1 MCDGTGR
8 VAGGGRGCEHR
19 DKKGFTVALE
29 KRLAEPAI
37 AVIIGVVVAVVVVV
51 AVIAL
56 NARSRSGVRGHR
68 TGSNNYGV
76 E

>member
-1 MCDGTGR
+1 MCDGRGR

-37 AVIIGVVVAVVVVV
+37 VVVIAVVAVAVVVVV

-56 NARSRSGVRGHR
+56 NARSS
-68 TGSNNYGV
+68 
-76 E
+76 